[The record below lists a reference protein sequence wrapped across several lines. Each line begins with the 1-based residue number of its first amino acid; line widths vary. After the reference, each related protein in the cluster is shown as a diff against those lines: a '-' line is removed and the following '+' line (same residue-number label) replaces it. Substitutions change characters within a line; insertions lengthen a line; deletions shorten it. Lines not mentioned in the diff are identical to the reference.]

1 MAESRRDLFCFELI
15 VEKVVRIADDARFA
29 FDAIRFRVADFERE
43 TIPLAV
49 PLELEDREASVSVGR
64 SCYFF
69 ESEGFLDAI
78 SADSLHLELVHSS
91 KSVSACSVFFA
102 DFASDGE
109 SSTLQCRGAI
119 QMYSPETSART
130 CQLVITARLLKVETT
145 SSALSA
151 RGAPS
156 APFRS
161 TVCTSV
167 AVQTSHKAKSRGVQV
182 SSSKHMHDR
191 STQVRV
197 RTIHK
202 EEAACQTE
210 TFKEETPKPSTSSV
224 AAQTDVCGSPKV
236 DLKDKRFLKRLIDHL
251 TKEIIGSILKKS
263 RNRVPVDGY
272 TKNSKLGFNVIPRLQ
287 MLRTLDRSIDTKV
300 KMEASLQ
307 KELHKIRRNTLHE
320 LFKLRH
326 EPPMPPY
333 SLTVPI
339 TRGPRP
345 MPPLKSQ
352 PAKKTVAVR
361 VQTER
366 IPSPSVASSASR
378 SSVASSSSS
387 RTASSS
393 ASTSKSSSTV
403 SSRLKSRS
411 SSASSSSKALS
422 SLRSSSSAPSEHLP
436 TAGNTSSSK
445 TLTPPARRPSSG
457 RPSPTTAYLTRQ
469 RTVYEPPPLRS
480 RNTESISSYAPS
492 VE

>member
-361 VQTER
+361 ILSRLFFFFKNCLFVCLHLQILQYR
-366 IPSPSVASSASR
+366 ILQIEIPLIVRLFLLQSAFFAPLIFLRAFRTSSNCRQHFQLKNAHASGQEAKLRPSVADHC
-378 SSVASSSSS
+378 
-387 RTASSS
+387 
-393 ASTSKSSSTV
+393 
-403 SSRLKSRS
+403 
-411 SSASSSSKALS
+411 LS
-422 SLRSSSSAPSEHLP
+422 HTPTHSL
-436 TAGNTSSSK
+436 
-445 TLTPPARRPSSG
+445 
-457 RPSPTTAYLTRQ
+457 
-469 RTVYEPPPLRS
+469 
-480 RNTESISSYAPS
+480 
-492 VE
+492 